1 MMLKLLKSYNLLFLL
16 IVLLLLG
23 STSLYAQNQGNPSN
37 FSIRGDVYSGTPILT
52 SPLSDDWFKGPTGN
66 GMIDESSKASFLDI
80 TVTRKNL
87 PFTARSPYNQYKELN
102 GFLLYDAIYG
112 RDYVD
117 FNNEGLGKDQTA
129 FTGSSGKNGDNPQT
143 SWRTSKNESVVKKS
157 DLVDVYAHLRRS
169 GVTVGT
175 NMWLTMGVSTLSN
188 DGSHFVDF
196 ELYAEP
202 FEQQGNGF
210 VNSGLNSTEGHTPWV
225 LDNTGKITSSGDL
238 IVGFA
243 FNGPT
248 VSGVEL
254 RIWTERST
262 FESGASPQGF
272 SWGPAFDGSGNGS
285 IYGYAQIIIP
295 EGGVFDSGNTLS
307 VTGPPWK
314 TLYDGGG
321 NVTSTYEPGF
331 FAEVAVNLSSLGID
345 PSLSSGNPCDA
356 PFKKIFIKS
365 RSSESFTSNLKDF
378 AGPYNFLGASVVDT
392 QIKKDAPGYLQ
403 CGSGSL
409 GLSPLNPQTGSYY
422 VWSTADGEFSN
433 GTKTFTGKDA
443 TAVKPGTYRLS
454 AAPLEGCTESF
465 DEIRIYAQP
474 CTQPDFGEI
483 VENNGLNGSI
493 TLDVSLNDSDLDG
506 DLDPA
511 SVKINFTYKGTP
523 LLKVQH
529 GTLTVAGSGLV
540 TYTPY
545 PGYYGLDTVE
555 YVIYDGTPSGS
566 PHFGPLNNKAL
577 ITFNVLRDSDADNV
591 PDRDDLDDDNDGI
604 PDTLEQGQ
612 TSSTPEDCSGSP
624 NMKFNSAYTEVS
636 GDGLNGTFLK
646 GEIFKFT
653 DILPGINSFVTIV
666 DVVNASVRSFDVND
680 YPNSFQPETNY
691 PALTTGQ
698 RAYVEYKFEF
708 KKTDGTPVI
717 IPEFYVNFND
727 VDGQP
732 TLRELN
738 WTELPESYTLNDPT
752 EITIT
757 KEGNWLIGTS
767 GNSSINGTSDAYPE
781 INYSTKQINKSSYSI
796 RVGLEA
802 TASTPAAYRQHHVQ
816 FSCTNNY
823 TNPVIADLQYDF
835 DGDGI
840 PNYLDLD
847 SDNDGIPD
855 VVEAGLLDANN
866 DGLVDVDGR
875 GYGANGLA
883 DIVETASD
891 SGVINYIPI
900 NSDAAT
906 DISTNMYDFI
916 DVDSDNDGITD
927 TAETF
932 SNNPSY
938 NDGDN
943 NGQVDGFVDVN
954 KNGWHDPLDAE
965 ATFPTPLNSDADSLP
980 NYRDLDSDGDGL
992 PDTVEGNFD
1001 LADSD
1006 NDGIVGTGIPADD
1019 DKDGLA
1025 NTNDPDFPGNIL
1037 GGSGFNKDRDNDGV
1051 LNYIDID
1058 YDNDGIIDN
1067 TEAQS
1072 TFAYIAPTGNDTDG
1086 DGLDDAYDINN
1097 GGFAI
1102 GYINT
1107 DGGWAPDYADVNSD
1121 GDAEYDLV
1129 ENHLDNSID
1138 VRKDN
1143 IINSTGNNG
1152 SDGMVDPN
1160 EPDTDGDGLADI
1172 FEIKPVDG
1180 GPFLPGDAA
1189 NATNGG
1195 QTPLTQPDLENPGN
1209 DRDWREQ
1216 VVNDNDNDGYSDLN
1230 DEDDDNDGI
1239 LDIVEGGGDNDGDG
1253 VVFYLDADDND
1264 SSNTNSLDPPNSLND
1279 IDGDGL
1285 QNSFDLDSDGD
1296 GIPDHIEAGGTF
1308 DGDGN
1313 GTPGT
1318 GLLTTSDVNSV
1329 GVPLQVTAVG
1339 GFNGDGTDGL
1349 NPIDT
1354 DLDGLYDYLDLDS
1367 DNDGIGDVIEAG
1379 GIDPDGNGVYG
1390 AGSINDID
1398 ADGLADDLDILYNN
1412 DNPST
1417 GGNELGNF
1425 MGGTPLTILIGVVH
1439 QVKDTDGDGY
1449 PDNLDLDSDDDTIPD
1464 IVEAQ
1469 TTLGYIAYNSA
1480 DINTNGLKD
1489 VYDVHQGGTG
1499 IIPVDTDG
1507 DGTPDYLDLDSDNEG
1522 APDIV
1527 EANSAAVPNTGG
1539 RTDGV
1544 VGINGLDNAFDGPA
1558 GDTYADPNGKHDNT
1572 QFDNFPDNDADVLT
1586 GGDVDYRDSSFSDF
1600 DEDGIADALDL
1611 DDDNDGIPDTVESSE
1626 GYPPGASR
1634 DPADDDDTDGIPNY
1648 KDPDFCTGGALNA
1661 FGICPEFDI
1670 DGDGIPNHFDLDSD
1684 GDGCSDAIE
1693 ATATTD
1699 PTTEYQFPAS
1709 PVGTDGIPDT
1719 VQGADKNGGA
1729 INYAVA
1735 QTFNPTY
1742 DFLDVDVFVACKAD
1756 LSLNKTV
1763 NNPSAAIG
1771 DQIIFTLTLTN
1782 SGPFS
1787 VSKVKVRDKLPDGLI
1802 DISYTSSYGS
1812 YDLFTG
1818 IWDLTTHTIQPISP
1832 DNVETLQIT
1841 ATIGPDCQPII
1852 NNAEVFSSERA
1863 DPDSIPNNGL

>member
-16 IVLLLLG
+16 IALMLLG
-23 STSLYAQNQGNPSN
+23 STSLYAQEGNAAN
-37 FSIRGDVYSGTPILT
+37 FSIYGDVYSGVPAQ
-52 SPLSDDWFKGPTGN
+52 SSLSDDWFQGYIQPAIGPKVKGGGN
-66 GMIDESSKASFLDI
+66 GMIDETETA
-80 TVTRKNL
+80 N
-87 PFTARSPYNQYKELN
+87 FTSWTQTQRNGGFTTRSPYNQYKELN
-102 GFLLYDAIYG
+102 GFLLYDAVYG
-112 RDYVD
+112 RDHVNFGSGTGGRD
-117 FNNEGLGKDQTA
+117 KSA
-129 FTGSSGKNGDNPQT
+129 FKGSSGKYMEDPQSAWVLGT
-143 SWRTSKNESVVKKS
+143 DETVTNSV
-157 DLVDVYAHLRRS
+157 DLVDVYAHLRRQ
-169 GVTVGT
+169 GVTVESS
-175 NMWLTMGVSTLSN
+175 MWLMMGASTFSSN
-188 DGSHFVDF
+188 GDYYVDF

-202 FEQQGNGF
+202 IALSADRTKFI
-210 VNSGLNSTEGHTPWV
+210 NSGPTNKGGHTEWIF
-225 LDNTGKITSSGDL
+225 DAAGKVTSSGDL
-238 IVGFA
+238 LGGFKFSTNA
-243 FNGPT
+243 
-248 VSGVEL
+248 VSDVEL
-254 RIWTERST
+254 KIWVSRST
-262 FESGASPQGF
+262 AANIN
-272 SWGPAFDGSGNGS
+272 PANFDFIPGSYHEGTKQ
-285 IYGYAQIIIP
+285 YGYINILVPASAVKSTGVP
-295 EGGVFDSGNTLS
+295 LGG
-307 VTGPPWK
+307 VTGPPWGTFK
-314 TLYDGGG
+314 DQPGDKYVTTYDSG
-321 NVTSTYEPGF
+321 S
-331 FAEVAVNLSSLGID
+331 FAEVALNLTSLGID
-345 PSLSSGNPCDA
+345 PSLATGNPCDA
-356 PFKKIFIKS
+356 PFKKLLVKTKS
-365 RSSESFTSNLKDF
+365 SSSLNATLKDF
-378 AGPYNFLGASVVDT
+378 AGPYNFLGASTVDVT
-392 QIKKDAPGYLQ
+392 IKKSEPVFNCSVSSID
-403 CGSGSL
+403 
-409 GLSPLNPQTGSYY
+409 LSPENPQPGAYY
-422 VWSTADGEFSN
+422 VWSTIDGLFSN
-433 GTKTFTGKDA
+433 GTKQVIGQYA
-443 TAVKPGTYRLS
+443 TAVKPGSYTLA
-454 AAPLEGCTESF
+454 AAPLIGCTQQTNTQ
-465 DEIRIYAQP
+465 RIYAAP
-474 CTQPDFGEI
+474 CAFDDTAEVI
-483 VENNGLNGSI
+483 ENNGSVAINVLAN
-493 TLDVSLNDSDLDG
+493 DVDLDN
-506 DLDPA
+506 DLDPT
-511 SVKINFTYKGTP
+511 SVKNASLKLPDNGTVSINTTTGVITYTPNPDFYGIDTFEYRVFDKTPTGTP
-523 LLKVQH
+523 SYGPYNDV
-529 GTLTVAGSGLV
+529 GLV
-540 TYTPY
+540 T
-545 PGYYGLDTVE
+545 V
-555 YVIYDGTPSGS
+555 
-566 PHFGPLNNKAL
+566 
-577 ITFNVLRDSDADNV
+577 NVLRDSDGDKV

-604 PDTLEQGQ
+604 PDTVEQGQ
-612 TSSTPEDCSGSP
+612 TSSTPEDCAGSP

-636 GDGLNGTFLK
+636 GDGNNGTFLK
-646 GEIFKFT
+646 GEIFEFT

-666 DVVNASVRSFDVND
+666 DVVNASVRSLDVVGT

-691 PALTTGQ
+691 TALTTGQ

-708 KKTDGTPVI
+708 KNSDGSLAI

-732 TLRELN
+732 TFRELN
-738 WTELPESYTLNDPT
+738 WTDLPESYTLNDPT

-802 TASTPAAYRQHHVQ
+802 TASTPAAFRQHHVQ

-855 VVEAGLLDANN
+855 VLEAGLIDANN
-866 DGLVDVDGR
+866 DGLVDTGS
-875 GYGANGLA
+875 YGVNGLA
-883 DIVETASD
+883 DIVETATD

-927 TAETF
+927 TTEAF

-943 NGQVDGFVDVN
+943 NGQVDGFVDVV

-992 PDTVEGNFD
+992 PDTLEGNFEVPD
-1001 LADSD
+1001 AD

-1102 GYINT
+1102 GYVNT

-1121 GDAEYDLV
+1121 SDAEYDLV

-1138 VRKDN
+1138 VGKDN
-1143 IINSTGNNG
+1143 IINSTGAAGN
-1152 SDGMVDPN
+1152 DGMVDPN

-1180 GPFLPGDAA
+1180 GPFIPGDAA

-1209 DRDWREQ
+1209 DRDWREE
-1216 VVNDNDNDGYSDLN
+1216 VVNDNDGDGYSDLN

-1239 LDIVEGGGDNDGDG
+1239 LDIVEGGGDKDGDG

-1339 GFNGDGTDGL
+1339 GYNGDGTDGL
-1349 NPIDT
+1349 YPIDT
-1354 DLDGLYDYLDLDS
+1354 DLDGLYNYLDLDS

-1379 GIDPDGNGVYG
+1379 GVDPDGNGVYG
-1390 AGSINDID
+1390 AGSSNDID
-1398 ADGLADDLDILYNN
+1398 ADGLDDAVDILYNN

-1417 GGNELGNF
+1417 TSTDELGDVL
-1425 MGGTPLTILIGVVH
+1425 GGTPLTVLIGGVH
-1439 QVKDTDGDGY
+1439 QVKDTDEDGY
-1449 PDNLDLDSDDDTIPD
+1449 PDNLDLDSDDDTVPD
-1464 IVEAQ
+1464 NIEAQ

-1507 DGTPDYLDLDSDNEG
+1507 DGIPDYLDLDSDNEG

-1527 EANSAAVPNTGG
+1527 EANSVAVPNTGG
-1539 RTDGV
+1539 RTNGV
-1544 VGINGLDNAFDGPA
+1544 VGINGLDNDFDGPA
-1558 GDTYADPNGKHDNT
+1558 GDTYTDPNGKHDNT

-1586 GGDVDYRDSSFSDF
+1586 GGDVDFRDASFNDF
-1600 DEDGIADALDL
+1600 DLDGIADNIDK
-1611 DDDNDGIPDTVESSE
+1611 DDDNDGVLDTAES
-1626 GYPPGASR
+1626 YGA
-1634 DPADDDDTDGIPNY
+1634 DPLLDADGDGIPNY
-1648 KDPDFCTGGALNA
+1648 LDPQFCTGGALNS
-1661 FGICPEFDI
+1661 FGICPEFDL
-1670 DGDGIPNHFDLDSD
+1670 DNDGIPNHFDLDSD
-1684 GDGCSDAIE
+1684 GDGCSDALE
-1693 ATATTD
+1693 AGATTTVFTAD
-1699 PTTEYQFPAS
+1699 YQFPVT
-1709 PVGTDGIPDT
+1709 PVGTDGVPDA
-1719 VQGADKNGGA
+1719 VQGTSGVNSGNVDYTVIKTNGTVNDFMDAA
-1729 INYAVA
+1729 ISN
-1735 QTFNPTY
+1735 
-1742 DFLDVDVFVACKAD
+1742 ACSAD
-1756 LSLNKTV
+1756 LKLVKTV
-1763 NNPSAAIG
+1763 NDATPKVG
-1771 DQIIFTLTLTN
+1771 DVITFTLTLTN
-1782 SGPFS
+1782 EGPFS
-1787 VSKVKVRDKLPDGLI
+1787 VNQVQVKDIIPGGLTN
-1802 DISYTSSYGS
+1802 ISGTTSSGV
-1812 YDLFTG
+1812 YDPITG
-1818 IWDLTTHTIQPISP
+1818 MWDLTGVILEPSDP
-1832 DNVETLQIT
+1832 GNVKTLQIK
-1841 ATIGPDCQPII
+1841 ATVGPNCGTIDTI
-1852 NNAEVFSSERA
+1852 AEIFTSERF
-1863 DPDSIPNNGL
+1863 DPDSTPNSGD